1 VTVIWYAERSAGIVA
16 YLLLSASVVLGVSMS
31 ARWRLAWPRF
41 ALEEIHRFVSILTGV
56 FIAMHGLGLLLDQV
70 VPFSLL
76 QVVVPFTSSYRPF
89 AVGLG
94 VASAEL
100 LAAIAVTNALRG
112 HITHRVW
119 RRVHYLTIVVWLGTT
134 GHVLLT
140 GTDRQEAWFL
150 ALVAVA
156 VASVALAFAARFG
169 GEITA
174 VRLTTVMAA
183 TLVVV
188 LGLAFFPQ
196 AKSKSATAA
205 SVVALRAPT
214 A

>member
-1 VTVIWYAERSAGIVA
+1 V
-16 YLLLSASVVLGVSMS
+16 LLGVLM
-31 ARWRLAWPRF
+31 AGRTEFRWPRF
-41 ALEEIHRFVSILTGV
+41 AVEEVHRFLAIVTGV
-56 FIAMHGLGLLLDQV
+56 FIVLHGASLLLDTVVSTGLTQV
-70 VPFSLL
+70 L
-76 QVVVPFTSSYRPF
+76 VPFTSSYRPF

-100 LAAIAVTNALRG
+100 LGAVAITNALRSQ
-112 HITHRVW
+112 IPYRVW
-119 RRVHYLTIVVWLGTT
+119 RRVHYLTIAVWLGST

-169 GEITA
+169 GELSVA
-174 VRLTTVMAA
+174 RLTTVLGT

-188 LGLAFFPQ
+188 LGLAFIPQ
-196 AKSKSATAA
+196 GI
-205 SVVALRAPT
+205 AP
-214 A
+214 

>member
-1 VTVIWYAERSAGIVA
+1 
-16 YLLLSASVVLGVSMS
+16 MS
-31 ARWRLAWPRF
+31 ARWSLSWPRY

-56 FIAMHGLGLLLDQV
+56 FIAIHGLGILIDTV
-70 VPFSLL
+70 VPFSLV
-76 QVVVPFTSSYRPF
+76 QTVVPFTASYRPF

-94 VASAEL
+94 IVSAEL
-100 LAAIAVTNALRG
+100 LAAVAITNALRSK
-112 HITHRVW
+112 IPYRVW

-156 VASVALAFAARFG
+156 VSSVTLAFTARFR
-169 GEITA
+169 GEPSLAALTA
-174 VRLTTVMAA
+174 VMAA

-188 LGLAFFPQ
+188 LGLAFVPQ
-196 AKSKSATAA
+196 G
-205 SVVALRAPT
+205 VA
-214 A
+214 